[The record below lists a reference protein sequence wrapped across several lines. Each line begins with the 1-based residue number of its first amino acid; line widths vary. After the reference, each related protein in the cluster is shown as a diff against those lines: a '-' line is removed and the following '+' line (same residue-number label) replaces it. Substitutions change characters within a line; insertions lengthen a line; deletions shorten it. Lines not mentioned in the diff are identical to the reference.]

1 MSKLKINI
9 ELELPDEW
17 NITDDD
23 ICDNDLIDPQIWLN
37 VIALLT
43 EREQVEINNYD
54 EHSVT
59 INLENY
65 ETLRFHR

>member
-1 MSKLKINI
+1 MNGTLQRI
-9 ELELPDEW
+9 
-17 NITDDD
+17 
-23 ICDNDLIDPQIWLN
+23 IDPQIWLN

>member
-17 NITDDD
+17 NITEDD
-23 ICDNDLIDPQIWLN
+23 IRDNDITDPQIWLN

-43 EREQVEINNYD
+43 EQHEQVEIHNYD
-54 EHSVT
+54 KHSVT
-59 INLENY
+59 INLEN
-65 ETLRFHR
+65 

>member
-23 ICDNDLIDPQIWLN
+23 ICDNELIDPQIWLT

-43 EREQVEINNYD
+43 EKEQVDIHNYHKHTVNI
-54 EHSVT
+54 EL
-59 INLENY
+59 I
-65 ETLRFHR
+65 

>member
-23 ICDNDLIDPQIWLN
+23 ICDNELIDPQIWLN

-43 EREQVEINNYD
+43 EKEQVDIHNYHKHTVNI
-54 EHSVT
+54 EL
-59 INLENY
+59 I
-65 ETLRFHR
+65 

>member
-23 ICDNDLIDPQIWLN
+23 ICDNELIDP
-37 VIALLT
+37 
-43 EREQVEINNYD
+43 
-54 EHSVT
+54 
-59 INLENY
+59 
-65 ETLRFHR
+65 